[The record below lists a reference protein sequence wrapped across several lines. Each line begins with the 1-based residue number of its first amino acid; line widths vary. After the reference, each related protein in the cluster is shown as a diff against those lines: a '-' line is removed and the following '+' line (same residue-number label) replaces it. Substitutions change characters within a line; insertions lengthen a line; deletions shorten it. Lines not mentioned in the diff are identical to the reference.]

1 MSTLSVK
8 IGAILDGSFNSAM
21 AGSSAQLSRLGGT
34 IRQLDTS
41 MKSVSKFKELK
52 HEALAAKVSL
62 NKLEKKLESLSGA
75 PLKAAFDKAKAS
87 VAKAKEAYLQ
97 KKDETS
103 KAALDKARKL
113 ATEAKKAYSQH
124 KKDKTLKAEF
134 DKARA
139 EVKKEKAA
147 YLQKRNTLH
156 AFSEE
161 VRKSGKNVQSLI
173 RDQHKLGASADR
185 LRGQYSKLST
195 AIKDRD
201 MFLGRKA
208 YFRSQML
215 ETAGLALTLA
225 APIKVA
231 IDFES
236 AMADVKKVVKFAEDD
251 AAYNQGAA
259 EFGQKLKELSRTIP
273 LSAAELAQIAASGGQ
288 LGVKKDDLIK
298 FTTTVAKMSTAF
310 DMSAEQAGD
319 SIAKLANVYGI
330 DVDRME
336 WVGDIINHLSDKT
349 AAKAKDMVQVL
360 AIVGGTAKQ
369 FGFGIKETSSLVNAF
384 ISLGK
389 QPAKAATAINALLSK
404 LQTAEGQSKEFK
416 AALEDMGIT
425 AEEMTQRISE
435 NGQDALL
442 YFFET
447 LEKVDKQER
456 SQILLKLFGQE
467 YQDDIA
473 LLVGSLKNFKEAI
486 AYVADEKK
494 FEKSMQEEFNNRTA
508 TTANNLR
515 LLRNA
520 IAEVGMNLGS
530 VMLPPL
536 KWVSGLLREITNPI
550 ARFAE
555 KFPVITTGIMSTI
568 AALIGLKVLVV
579 SGGYAW
585 NLVRGGMLAFS
596 VVLHGVLK
604 PALISLVTYAIP
616 AVITGLSVLKATT
629 LSLATKAFPLL
640 SSALPA
646 VAAGV
651 RFLTAAIVS
660 NPIGAIIALLAS
672 GAILVISNW
681 QKVKNFFS
689 SIWEYLK
696 SIIKPIGEMF
706 SWLGNT
712 VGSIFGKLFENS
724 PLKEFEKR
732 KSIITEIKAV
742 HTPLKSSILSNG
754 NPLLNNS
761 IIKEISER
769 RKNNIKVKSLIEEK
783 KSTESDNDKIFADF
797 ARSKFENKE
806 QKTMN
811 KTQNI
816 TNNYTISIKAEP
828 NQDVRSLADEII
840 KRIREKSRDVMF
852 DTVDPIY

>member
-1 MSTLSVK
+1 MT
-8 IGAILDGSFNSAM
+8 GSN
-21 AGSSAQLSRLGGT
+21 AQLSRLGGT

-52 HEALAAKVSL
+52 HGALTSKVSW
-62 NKLEKKLESLSGA
+62 NKLEKQLTSLAQKGKT
-75 PLKAAFDKAKAS
+75 LKAAFDEANAS

-103 KAALDKARKL
+103 KAKLNEAKKL
-113 ATEAKKAYSQH
+113 AAEAKKAYSQH
-124 KKDKTLKAEF
+124 KKDKTFEADF
-134 DKARA
+134 DKA
-139 EVKKEKAA
+139 KKEAKEGRLA
-147 YLQKRNTLH
+147 YLQKRGALH

-161 VRKSGKNVQSLI
+161 VRKSGKNIQSLI
-173 RDQHKLGASADR
+173 RDQHKLGASAEK
-185 LRGQYSKLST
+185 LRSQYTKLNS
-195 AIKDRD
+195 AIKKRD

-251 AAYNQGAA
+251 AAHNQGAA

-288 LGVKKDDLIK
+288 LGVDKEELLG

-310 DMSAEQAGD
+310 DMSAEEAGD

-330 DVDRME
+330 EVAGME
-336 WVGDIINHLSDKT
+336 RVGNIINHLSDNS
-349 AAKAKDMVQVL
+349 AAKAGDMVKAL
-360 AIVGGTAKQ
+360 AIVGGSAKQ
-369 FGFGIKETSSLVNAF
+369 FGLDIKETSSLVNAF

-425 AEEMTQRISE
+425 AEEMTQMISK

-447 LEKVDKQER
+447 LEKVGKQER
-456 SQILLKLFGQE
+456 SQILLNLFGQE

-473 LLVGSLKNFKEAI
+473 LLVGSLKNYKDAI
-486 AYVADEKK
+486 KNLADEEEFKQ
-494 FEKSMQEEFNNRTA
+494 SMQKEFDNRAA

-536 KWVSGLLREITNPI
+536 KWVSSILREITNPI
-550 ARFAE
+550 AWFAE
-555 KFPVITTGIMSTI
+555 KCPFITTGIMSVIT
-568 AALIGLKVLVV
+568 ALIGLKVLVV

-585 NLVRGGMLAFS
+585 NLIRGGMLAFS
-596 VVLHGVLK
+596 VVLHGILK
-604 PALISLVTYAIP
+604 PALISLATYAIP
-616 AVITGLSVLKATT
+616 AVITGLSVLKAAT

-640 SSALPA
+640 SSVIPVIVTGLRAITLA
-646 VAAGV
+646 V
-651 RFLTAAIVS
+651 IS
-660 NPIGAIIALLAS
+660 NPIGLLIAGLVTGATLIIT
-672 GAILVISNW
+672 NW
-681 QKVKNFFS
+681 QKVKSFFS
-689 SIWEYLK
+689 SIWEYIK

-706 SWLGNT
+706 SWMGNT
-712 VGSIFGKLFENS
+712 VGSIFGKFAENS

-732 KSIITEIKAV
+732 ESVVTKIKAV
-742 HTPLKSSILSNG
+742 HTPINSSILSNG
-754 NPLLNNS
+754 NPLLSNS
-761 IIKEISER
+761 IMKEISER
-769 RKNNIKVKSLIEEK
+769 RKNLIGEK
-783 KSTESDNDKIFADF
+783 KSTENDNLAGFTK
-797 ARSKFENKE
+797 SKFENKE
-806 QKTMN
+806 QN
-811 KTQNI
+811 KTQHI
-816 TNNYTISIKAEP
+816 TNNYHINIKAEP
-828 NQDVRSLADEII
+828 NQDVRSLADEVI

-852 DTVDPIY
+852 DTVDLIY

>member
-1 MSTLSVK
+1 MSVLSIK
-8 IGAILDGSFNSAM
+8 IGAVLDGSFNTVIK
-21 AGSSAQLSRLGGT
+21 GSSSQLTRLGEN
-34 IRQLDTS
+34 IRKLDS
-41 MKSVSKFKELK
+41 SLKSVSKFKQLGSDVLTSRRSWKGFEDQVK
-52 HEALAAKVSL
+52 SLAKQMKAV
-62 NKLEKKLESLSGA
+62 EKPS
-75 PLKAAFDKAKAS
+75 
-87 VAKAKEAYLQ
+87 
-97 KKDETS
+97 
-103 KAALDKARKL
+103 
-113 ATEAKKAYSQH
+113 
-124 KKDKTLKAEF
+124 KTLKAEF
-134 DKARA
+134 DKAKTSA
-139 EVKKEKAA
+139 TKAKEA
-147 YLQKRNTLH
+147 YLKKKDALH
-156 AFSEE
+156 SFNEE
-161 VRKSGKNVQSLI
+161 VRKSGRNIKSLVS
-173 RDQHKLGASADR
+173 DQYKLGSSIEVLKGKYGKLGSAIRSHQSFLASKAHFKSQIIETIG
-185 LRGQYSKLST
+185 LGLS
-195 AIKDRD
+195 
-201 MFLGRKA
+201 
-208 YFRSQML
+208 
-215 ETAGLALTLA
+215 LA
-225 APIKVA
+225 APVKVA

-236 AMADVKKVVKFAEDD
+236 AMADVKKVVQFAEDE
-251 AAYNQGAA
+251 AAHNQGAA
-259 EFGQKLKELSRTIP
+259 EFGQTLKELSRTIP
-273 LSAAELAQIAASGGQ
+273 LSAAGLAQIAASGGQ

-319 SIAKLANVYGI
+319 SIAKLANIYGI

-349 AAKAKDMVQVL
+349 AAKAKDMVEAL

-416 AALEDMGIT
+416 TALEGMGIA
-425 AEEMTQRISE
+425 AEEIVQRIGE
-435 NGQDALL
+435 NSQGALL

-456 SQILLKLFGQE
+456 SQILLNLFGQE
-467 YQDDIA
+467 YQDDVA

-486 AYVADEKK
+486 AHVADEKE
-494 FEKSMQEEFNNRTA
+494 FEKSMQKEFNNRAA

-536 KWVSGLLREITNPI
+536 KSISSLLREITNPI

-596 VVLHGVLK
+596 VFLHGILK
-604 PALISLVTYAIP
+604 PALISLSTYAIP
-616 AVITGLSVLKATT
+616 AVITGLSFLKAAT
-629 LSLATKAFPLL
+629 LSLAMKAFPLL

-646 VAAGV
+646 VITGL
-651 RFLTAAIVS
+651 RAITLAVMS
-660 NPIGAIIALLAS
+660 NPIGLLIASLVT
-672 GAILVISNW
+672 GAALVITNW
-681 QKVKNFFS
+681 QKVKDFFS
-689 SIWEYLK
+689 SFWKYIK
-696 SIIKPIGEMF
+696 SIIKPIEEAF
-706 SWLGNT
+706 SWTGNT
-712 VGSIFGKLFENS
+712 ISSVFGKISENS

-732 KSIITEIKAV
+732 KSIVTEVKAV
-742 HTPLKSSILSNG
+742 HTPLKSNILNSG
-754 NPLLNNS
+754 NPLLDNS
-761 IIKEISER
+761 IIKKFSNRNQNSFRI
-769 RKNNIKVKSLIEEK
+769 KSLIEK
-783 KSTESDNDKIFADF
+783 KKFTESDNDKIFADF

-806 QKTMN
+806 QN

-816 TNNYTISIKAEP
+816 ANNYHIIIKAEP
-828 NQDVRSLADEII
+828 KQDIRSLADEVI